1 MFDLIFVTSV
11 WIQSRWLCWGILY
24 DKFWYP
30 QVHRYIGAGS
40 GPGRHRSCRTV
51 SFRWEWYNAQNEGEC
66 CTSSSSVCSRIPKT
80 KQYKR
85 LRLIISIH
93 KIHITFRSV
102 YNVFCF
108 LLCFLYFFFKGNR
121 SYPVNSRDGLES
133 RRLLLLLTA
142 TLFYG
147 GCLEEFLHKVFLGSR
162 QKSHNVLVD
171 WILVLLQPVG
181 DVVSHRASVM
191 TQREVRGWDSGPGR
205 LSWFAKVGW
214 FAHVVGV
221 QFVLERLVVS
231 LGEHAFLFKDG
242 QDTHGLKDC
251 KQHISLCM
259 TSS

>member
-1 MFDLIFVTSV
+1 MLAWNPEIMADKRSSRISSSIPSTPALKKTLVLPRRYSAGSSCRASRTFSETALPSTKPCGTALGAKMEYLKWSKKNVLIYLFSAYCKIDSFIVWWLNILMFDLIFVTSV

-102 YNVFCF
+102 
-108 LLCFLYFFFKGNR
+108 
-121 SYPVNSRDGLES
+121 
-133 RRLLLLLTA
+133 
-142 TLFYG
+142 
-147 GCLEEFLHKVFLGSR
+147 
-162 QKSHNVLVD
+162 
-171 WILVLLQPVG
+171 
-181 DVVSHRASVM
+181 
-191 TQREVRGWDSGPGR
+191 
-205 LSWFAKVGW
+205 
-214 FAHVVGV
+214 
-221 QFVLERLVVS
+221 
-231 LGEHAFLFKDG
+231 
-242 QDTHGLKDC
+242 
-251 KQHISLCM
+251 
-259 TSS
+259 